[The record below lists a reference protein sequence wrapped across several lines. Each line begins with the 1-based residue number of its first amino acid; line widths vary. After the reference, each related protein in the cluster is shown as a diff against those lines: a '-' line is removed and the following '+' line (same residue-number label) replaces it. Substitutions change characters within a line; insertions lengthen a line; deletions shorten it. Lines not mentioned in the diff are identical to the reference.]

1 MSVILTPKKSSFAA
15 VLVEL
20 AVNMKKL
27 TLLLLLSLGFIGFSY
42 AGADDRDQEEFLN
55 ETAEVVEEE
64 DKSLLDSSQGEA
76 KQTSENVDEIN
87 KVIAEIEYQLQE
99 NKKEINEAP
108 EQEKEE
114 YIESYQGRYII
125 LSIFILIIISMY
137 FLRRRLSRSRLDRD

>member
-1 MSVILTPKKSSFAA
+1 
-15 VLVEL
+15 
-20 AVNMKKL
+20 MKKL

-55 ETAEVVEEE
+55 ETAEVVVEEE

-125 LSIFILIIISMY
+125 LSIFILI
-137 FLRRRLSRSRLDRD
+137 LSLIHI

>member
-1 MSVILTPKKSSFAA
+1 MTPKKLSFAA

-20 AVNMKKL
+20 AVNVKKL

-64 DKSLLDSSQGEA
+64 TKSLLDSSQGEA

-108 EQEKEE
+108 EQNKEE
-114 YIESYQGRYII
+114 YIESHQGRFIM
-125 LSIFILIIISMY
+125 LSIFILIIIAMY
-137 FLRRRLSRSRLDRD
+137 FLRRRLSGNRLSED

>member
-1 MSVILTPKKSSFAA
+1 MG
-15 VLVEL
+15 L

-64 DKSLLDSSQGEA
+64 TKSLLDSSQGEA

>member
-1 MSVILTPKKSSFAA
+1 M
-15 VLVEL
+15 EL

-55 ETAEVVEEE
+55 ETAKVVEEE
-64 DKSLLDSSQGEA
+64 TKSLLDSSQGEA

-114 YIESYQGRYII
+114 YIESYQSRFII
-125 LSIFILIIISMY
+125 LSIFILIIIAMY
-137 FLRRRLSRSRLDRD
+137 FLRRRLSGNKLSED

>member
-1 MSVILTPKKSSFAA
+1 MTPKKSSFAA

-27 TLLLLLSLGFIGFSY
+27 ILLLLLSLGFIGFSY

-55 ETAEVVEEE
+55 ETAEVVVEEE

-99 NKKEINEAP
+99 NKKEINEAT

>member
-1 MSVILTPKKSSFAA
+1 MTPKKLSFAA

-20 AVNMKKL
+20 AVNVKNL

-64 DKSLLDSSQGEA
+64 TKSLLDSSQGEA

-108 EQEKEE
+108 EQNKEE
-114 YIESYQGRYII
+114 YIESHQGRFIM
-125 LSIFILIIISMY
+125 LSIFILIIIAMY
-137 FLRRRLSRSRLDRD
+137 FLRRRLSGNRLSED

>member
-99 NKKEINEAP
+99 NKKEINEAS